1 MEVVTH
7 KLVGIQ
13 SPERVISR
21 QRRGPLTMLGHA
33 LVRPPPRT
41 FSRCISSHPEHHKLN
56 LRLARRQHAAY
67 CNVLS
72 ELGIEVIVL
81 PEDEAHPDSCF
92 VEDTAVVRGSRAFI
106 TRMAKE
112 SRRGEEKEIL
122 KTLKQYKSA
131 KSATQPATIE
141 GGDIVHL
148 PDRLISGVTKRTNR
162 EGVNQMTAWLN
173 VASDLVEDQSIIHLK
188 SHVTNIGK
196 DVILATGAF
205 ADHPVLRDFVKVVVP
220 FEERYAANALA
231 IGETVLMSEG
241 HPQTQE
247 MVSELGFDV
256 KSLRMSEFE
265 KCEGALTCLS
275 ILF

>member
-1 MEVVTH
+1 
-7 KLVGIQ
+7 
-13 SPERVISR
+13 
-21 QRRGPLTMLGHA
+21 
-33 LVRPPPRT
+33 
-41 FSRCISSHPEHHKLN
+41 LN

-72 ELGIEVIVL
+72 ELGIDVIVL
-81 PEDEAHPDSCF
+81 PEDETHPDSCF

-112 SRRGEEKEIL
+112 SRRGEEDRVLEM
-122 KTLKQYKSA
+122 LKQYKSVNT
-131 KSATQPATIE
+131 ATQPATIE

-148 PDRLISGVTKRTNR
+148 PDRLISGITKRTNK
-162 EGVNQMTAWLN
+162 EGVSQMTTWLD
-173 VASDLVEDQSIIHLK
+173 VDSDLLEDQSIIHLK
-188 SHVTNIGK
+188 SHVTYIER
-196 DVILATGAF
+196 DVILVTEAF

-241 HPQTQE
+241 RPQTQE
-247 MVSELGFDV
+247 MVSELGFEV
-256 KSLRMSEFE
+256 KSLKMSEFE

-275 ILF
+275 VLF

>member
-1 MEVVTH
+1 
-7 KLVGIQ
+7 
-13 SPERVISR
+13 
-21 QRRGPLTMLGHA
+21 MLEYA

-41 FSRCISSHPEHHKLN
+41 FSRCISSHPEHHTLN
-56 LRLARRQHAAY
+56 LRLARRQHGAY

-72 ELGIEVIVL
+72 ELGIDVIIL
-81 PEDEAHPDSCF
+81 PEDDAHPDSCF
-92 VEDTAVVRGSRAFI
+92 VEDTAVVRGSKAFI

-112 SRRGEEKEIL
+112 SRRGEEEEVM
-122 KTLKQYKSA
+122 KTLAQYKIVKA
-131 KSATQPATIE
+131 ATQPATIE

-148 PDRLISGVTKRTNR
+148 PDRLISGITKRTNK
-162 EGVNQMTAWLN
+162 EGVNQMTAWLD
-173 VASDLVEDQSIIHLK
+173 VDLDLMEDQSIIHLK
-188 SHVTNIGK
+188 SHVTYIGK
-196 DVILATGAF
+196 DVILVTRAF
-205 ADHPVLRDFVKVVVP
+205 ADHPILRDFVKVVVP